1 MSSSTEHIDGCTRD
15 LVLIAARILR
25 TAKPEDPELRMLL
38 DGRAAGLEAL
48 VGDPT
53 IEERQQEF
61 RRGRRR
67 RRQPRSAEA
76 CPTEPWP
83 TEA

>member
-1 MSSSTEHIDGCTRD
+1 MSGTDHIDGCTRD

-25 TAKPEDPELRMLL
+25 TAKPEDAELRMLL

-48 VGDPT
+48 VGGTT

-67 RRQPRSAEA
+67 RRMPHPAA
-76 CPTEPWP
+76 T
-83 TEA
+83 A